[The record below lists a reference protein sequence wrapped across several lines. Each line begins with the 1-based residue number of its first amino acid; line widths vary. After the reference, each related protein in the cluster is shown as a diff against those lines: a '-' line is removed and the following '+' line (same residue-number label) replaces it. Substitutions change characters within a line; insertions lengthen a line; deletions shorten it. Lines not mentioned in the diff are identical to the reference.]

1 MLGLSYPLIRD
12 GVSTLFWQ
20 DHWIL
25 GKRIEE
31 FAPRL
36 LVVVPKQ
43 YRKCRTVQDAFMDNK
58 CMTNIKGVL
67 SVGVLID
74 FLDLSETLPTV
85 NIFLG
90 HNDKHIFSI
99 CN

>member
-1 MLGLSYPLIRD
+1 VEARADVAGARERLCTGLSL
-12 GVSTLFWQ
+12 
-20 DHWIL
+20 
-25 GKRIEE
+25 
-31 FAPRL
+31 
-36 LVVVPKQ
+36 
-43 YRKCRTVQDAFMDNK
+43 MDNK